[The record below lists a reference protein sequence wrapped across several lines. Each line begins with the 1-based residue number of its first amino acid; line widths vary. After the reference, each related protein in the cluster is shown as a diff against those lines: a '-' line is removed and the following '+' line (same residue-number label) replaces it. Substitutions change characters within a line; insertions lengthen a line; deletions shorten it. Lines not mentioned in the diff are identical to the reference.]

1 MRSVSQKWFCLH
13 TTTTPI
19 KDLSGNDI
27 PADNY
32 VFIKNANNQT
42 FYITQESAEG
52 GIKYKAVTTDS
63 GEYGFSDKERQ
74 SGQCY
79 HHRTKSD
86 GEDQF
91 NRIIAASKSGS
102 GKNQDKIL
110 VVDQQ
115 ASEGNNTLV
124 IGGGSSV
131 FRSATVIDFATNQD
145 ANATGGEKRWR
156 IDSSGNLRPYT
167 DNTYS
172 IGYASWRPA
181 QVYSAT
187 GSISTSDR
195 THKQDETI
203 LSDAEKGLPESCS
216 GISVGSVSEMQCPAK
231 GTQPDGM

>member
-1 MRSVSQKWFCLH
+1 KWFCLH

-63 GEYGFSDKERQ
+63 GEYGFQRQ
-74 SGQCY
+74 REAIWSNVITIAQ
-79 HHRTKSD
+79 KSD

-203 LSDAEKGLPESCS
+203 LSDAEKRVARKLLG
-216 GISVGSVSEMQCPAK
+216 
-231 GTQPDGM
+231 